1 MSKLNSF
8 KGFFR
13 TGNSGWFT
21 GVMRYLPKSNVG
33 RVSAE
38 TTYLSVAGA
47 TYSIGISGTTNYLEI
62 NGETLI

>member
-38 TTYLSVAGA
+38 TTYNS
-47 TYSIGISGTTNYLEI
+47 ISGVTYAVKIHGSTEYTDLT
-62 NGETLI
+62 GETLI